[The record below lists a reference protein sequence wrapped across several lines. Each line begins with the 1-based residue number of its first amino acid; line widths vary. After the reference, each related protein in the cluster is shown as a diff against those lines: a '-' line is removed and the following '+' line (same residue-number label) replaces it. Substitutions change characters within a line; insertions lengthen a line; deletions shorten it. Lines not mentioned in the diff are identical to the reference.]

1 MTHPSL
7 QKLFSV
13 HHRDTISSKA
23 DIRTLELEY
32 VLHVRKVLYIT
43 EFVILINYVEVI
55 VPIIFCTFATVA
67 LEFLL
72 A

>member
-1 MTHPSL
+1 
-7 QKLFSV
+7 
-13 HHRDTISSKA
+13 
-23 DIRTLELEY
+23 